1 MPWTFA
7 HPAFILPLKRLGPLP
22 LSLPALAV
30 GSMMPDLFLYLGA
43 RPLSLYAH
51 TLIGSLLVGLP
62 SGLVVLALCALL
74 RRPLIHLLPQ
84 PHRGALMAR
93 WGGPVTWSGVA
104 FVGWVLSLLIGCWS
118 HLLIDLF
125 THAPPPG
132 IGWLQWLKLPLAT
145 FGGRP
150 LLVHTVMQ
158 TGVSAIAV
166 LVLVYA
172 YRRWLRTLIALPSVT
187 ARLIPAKADGDVRA
201 DALPGMAHRDAHGW
215 RWWVH
220 GGLLGTSGLAGLAY
234 VLATAPPIHSGR
246 DLEFQVFRLLVMA
259 TMVYVPALV
268 ATALVAWARRPTPAP
283 AAR

>member
-7 HPAFILPLKRLGPLP
+7 HPAFVLPLKRLGPLP

-43 RPLSLYAH
+43 RPISLYAH
-51 TLIGSLLVGLP
+51 TVLGALLVGVP
-62 SGLVVLALCALL
+62 SGLLVLALCALL

-93 WGGPVTWSGVA
+93 WGGPVTWSVAAGVSWA
-104 FVGWVLSLLIGCWS
+104 VSVLIGCWS

-132 IGWLQWLKLPLAT
+132 LGWLVWLNLPLLSID
-145 FGGRP
+145 GRT

-158 TGVSAIAV
+158 TMVSAVAV
-166 LVLVYA
+166 LVIIFA
-172 YRRWLRTLIALPSVT
+172 YRRWLRTLIEIPSVT
-187 ARLIPAKADGDVRA
+187 ARLIPAKADVPRQ
-201 DALPGMAHRDAHGW
+201 PGHPGLLAAVPRRDERPW
-215 RWWVH
+215 RWWLH
-220 GGLLGTSGLAGLAY
+220 GALLGGAGLTGLIY
-234 VLATAPPIHSGR
+234 VVATAPAIFNGR

-268 ATALVAWARRPTPAP
+268 VSALIAWSRRPVA
-283 AAR
+283 